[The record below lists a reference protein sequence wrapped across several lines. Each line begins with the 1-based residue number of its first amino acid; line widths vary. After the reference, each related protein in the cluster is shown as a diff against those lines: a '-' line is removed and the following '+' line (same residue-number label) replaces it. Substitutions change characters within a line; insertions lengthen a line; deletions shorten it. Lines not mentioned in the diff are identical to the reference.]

1 MRILKSFARFLP
13 LALFA
18 LLLAGPALAQFASVE
33 GEVRDLEGKPFA
45 DVTIVLKS
53 DDTGQVLET
62 KTDKKGQFGMNG
74 SWCASS
80 IFRRLAGRR

>member
-18 LLLAGPALAQFASVE
+18 LLLAGPARAQFAGVE
-33 GEVRDLEGKPFA
+33 GEVRDIEGKPFP

-53 DDTGQVLET
+53 DDTG
-62 KTDKKGQFGMNG
+62 
-74 SWCASS
+74 
-80 IFRRLAGRR
+80 